1 MWTATE
7 KLMKLSQY
15 RSIDVASTKVEKR
28 PAYGLMIQ
36 NMYDEWIDSDCKDFV
51 QKIDLNVNSPE
62 FHDTLETFIKK
73 DHGIAFIIY
82 GEGQSA
88 PEDELFHVALLINRA
103 KYGVEYVDCM
113 ANPQNRAQ
121 VEFEYK
127 VKSISESHK
136 KSFTG
141 TNQIFLYSDETEEY
155 VHFPPQTVEQEF
167 VGLFQYHRDG
177 FDSNI
182 ANLQPSERKR
192 MEMFAETY
200 GLHESGD
207 CIFWANHIA
216 SQLLKHDIS
225 AKDWFS
231 EQPWFR
237 ETHNMKAGAMI
248 LHYVTN
254 KIFASLMRCKKSKMK
269 PTQTTKKL
277 NLKALHLLSEQRP
290 GGKFENGIE
299 DANFLTGVDFEFEL
313 AKQLLFLFQEE
324 ELQYRRMTL
333 KEVTKSLKERID
345 ADHSL
350 YSDPE
355 VFPPKFTSSLKEYI
369 HISWNVYMS

>member
-36 NMYDEWIDSDCKDFV
+36 NMYGEWLHSHCKDFV
-51 QKIDLNVNSPE
+51 QKMDLNVNSPE
-62 FHDTLETFIKK
+62 FNDTLETFIKK

-113 ANPQNRAQ
+113 ANPTNKSQ
-121 VEFEYK
+121 VNFEK
-127 VKSISESHK
+127 KCKRLSESYE

-141 TNQIFLYSDETEEY
+141 TNQIFLYLDDERY
-155 VHFPPQTVEQEF
+155 VHFPPQTAEQQF
-167 VGLFQYHRDG
+167 VGLFHHHRDY
-177 FDSNI
+177 FDSSI
-182 ANLQPSERKR
+182 ANLEPSERKR
-192 MEMFAETY
+192 METFAETY
-200 GLHESGD
+200 GLHEAGD

-216 SQLLKHDIS
+216 SQLSKHDIS
-225 AKDWFS
+225 AKIWFS

-237 ETHNMKAGAMI
+237 ETHIMKAGAMI

-254 KIFASLMRCKKSKMK
+254 NIFASLMRCQKSKLK
-269 PTQTTKKL
+269 SIQPTKKL
-277 NLKALHLLSEQRP
+277 NSKALHLLSEQKP
-290 GGKFENGIE
+290 GGQFPNGIE
-299 DANFLTGVDFEFEL
+299 DANFPSGFEFEL

-333 KEVTKSLKERID
+333 KEVAKSLEERID
-345 ADHSL
+345 ADHNV
-350 YSDPE
+350 YSNLE
-355 VFPPKFTSSLKEYI
+355 VFPPGFTFSLKEYI
-369 HISWNVYMS
+369 RTFWNVYMS